1 MSECTYNYIRLRDR
15 LICCIKIND
24 LICQLINES
33 YALRPWWQWLFK
45 PASNYLVSKNII
57 VNFTRIGALIC
68 NLSFILLRSPV
79 CPIPLIRPVIRSK
92 IVRNFKNQWKMKNG
106 EKLRGNIETMKTQ
119 ITYGNFENGKKW
131 IVRTLSVFLSFCCHS
146 HASERISF
154 HSNCSSQ
161 HTHTA
166 RSCSM
171 VRIHRMSEY
180 QMKQQFQ
187 NANKNEYRKSNIEF
201 LWRRKQVGTWHTTDY
216 SRFLANQL
224 DSSGQH
230 AVRGKCDSSFVETK
244 FRRPAEGLQ
253 CDSNAHCK

>member
-1 MSECTYNYIRLRDR
+1 MGISKTEKNELCERYRYSYRFAAILTHLSEFP
-15 LICCIKIND
+15 
-24 LICQLINES
+24 S
-33 YALRPWWQWLFK
+33 
-45 PASNYLVSKNII
+45 
-57 VNFTRIGALIC
+57 
-68 NLSFILLRSPV
+68 
-79 CPIPLIRPVIRSK
+79 
-92 IVRNFKNQWKMKNG
+92 
-106 EKLRGNIETMKTQ
+106 TQ
-119 ITYGNFENGKKW
+119 TA
-131 IVRTLSVFLSFCCHS
+131 RHS
-146 HASERISF
+146 THA
-154 HSNCSSQ
+154 
-161 HTHTA
+161 A

-216 SRFLANQL
+216 SRFLTNQL